1 MKKYKKINPQ
11 TVTAETEPASESA
24 NPAQL
29 SGHKLRR
36 QTERQ
41 LRHEEQ
47 EKRSQQRAAARAET
61 TERGI
66 ARFTGAL
73 GRWLKQTFSNLRF
86 SLTLRIA
93 IHYSGQLLK
102 TTLPMLVIFTI
113 VFAIAQIPSVNATFD
128 TLAAIAPAD
137 GQTYT
142 AEQLSDLPV
151 NEAYYLD
158 TPLSED
164 MDGFFKQVQMAFSNL
179 QATDGVQVLLYRGT
193 ENGGLVAAFSLT
205 NVLYVYTLLFWTLV
219 CCDLYRVT
227 HFLRR
232 KNRLNK
238 VVLKPIADM
247 TQAAAALSANN
258 LSNRINIAGTKN
270 ELKDLA
276 TVINGML
283 DRIER
288 SYNSQKQFVS
298 DASHELRTP
307 IAVIQGYANMLER
320 WGKTDK
326 AVLDEGITAISQET
340 ASMKELVERLLFL
353 ARHDKQSLMLEMEV
367 FDPGEIMSAVYRDA
381 KLLSSAHEFA
391 LLPLPHCTIRGDK
404 GMLKQL
410 MRILVD
416 NAMKYTPSG
425 GKITLGMAKEGD
437 DCVLSVKDTGQGM
450 SAEELPRIFDR
461 FYRSDK
467 ARKSQSGG
475 HGLGLSIA
483 RIIVVAHHGRMSV
496 RSKEGVGTT
505 FRIRLPITD
514 ENS

>member
-1 MKKYKKINPQ
+1 MKKYKLEDLQ
-11 TVTAETEPASESA
+11 AASSETVVSSETPEPVQ
-24 NPAQL
+24 P
-29 SGHKLRR
+29 SGRKQRK
-36 QTERQ
+36 QTEKK

-47 EKRSQQRAAARAET
+47 VKRSQERADVRAQAT
-61 TERGI
+61 GRGI
-66 ARFTGAL
+66 VRLTDSLRGWF
-73 GRWLKQTFSNLRF
+73 KQIFSNLRF

-102 TTLPMLVIFTI
+102 TTLPMLI
-113 VFAIAQIPSVNATFD
+113 VFSIVFGIAQIPSVNAAFD
-128 TLAAIAPAD
+128 SLEAIPPAE
-137 GQTYT
+137 GQTYS
-142 AEQLSDLPV
+142 ASQLTGLPV

-164 MDGFFKQVQMAFSNL
+164 FNGFTEQVKLAFSEL
-179 QATDGVQVLLYRGT
+179 QTSEGVQLLLYRGT
-193 ENGGLVAAFSLT
+193 EKGGLVAAFSLT
-205 NVLYVYTLLFWTLV
+205 SVLYVYTLLFWTLV
-219 CCDLYRVT
+219 CCDLFRVSD
-227 HFLRR
+227 FLRR

-367 FDPGEIMSAVYRDA
+367 FDPGEIMSAVHRDA
-381 KLLSSAHEFA
+381 KLLSASHEFE

-416 NAMKYTPSG
+416 NAIKYTPPG
-425 GKITLGMAKEGD
+425 GKITLGMTREGD

-483 RIIVVAHHGRMSV
+483 RIIVVAHHGKLSV

-505 FRIRLPITD
+505 FRIRLPITE
-514 ENS
+514 ENI